1 MHGCENRDEKLIIQA
16 FKGTEFEAADRVIKR
31 GSWDRSLLIV
41 AEGKLLV
48 FDDQGE
54 NMLLESGAILGIE
67 QFLFNKQW
75 ESDIFC

>member
-1 MHGCENRDEKLIIQA
+1 LHGVDNRDEKHIIQA
-16 FKGTEFEAADRVIKR
+16 LKGTEFEAADRVIKK
-31 GSWDRSLLIV
+31 GSWDRSILIV

-54 NMLLESGAILGIE
+54 NMTLEQGAILGIE

-75 ESDIFC
+75 DCDILC